1 MEHTNE
7 MIIDFNVLRTSMQNG
22 MSSKMGGTKIITKE
36 DWKNGMCSLVR
47 NVSIQISSK
56 AALAR
61 PLYSDST
68 LERETTFCLVQ
79 D

>member
-36 DWKNGMCSLVR
+36 DWGVKNGMCSSVR
-47 NVSIQISSK
+47 NVSIQISSE
-56 AALAR
+56 AAR
-61 PLYSDST
+61 PLYSDSA
-68 LERETTFCLVQ
+68 LE
-79 D
+79 

>member
-1 MEHTNE
+1 MEHTITNE

-47 NVSIQISSK
+47 NVSIQISSE
-56 AALAR
+56 AAR
-61 PLYSDST
+61 PPYSDSA
-68 LERETTFCLVQ
+68 LE
-79 D
+79 

>member
-1 MEHTNE
+1 M
-7 MIIDFNVLRTSMQNG
+7 
-22 MSSKMGGTKIITKE
+22 
-36 DWKNGMCSLVR
+36 KNGMCSSMR

-68 LERETTFCLVQ
+68 LERETTFYLVQ
-79 D
+79 DQEIKLGLRKQQ